1 MSFVALGVNLPLAA
15 RRAISAL
22 GFGLIGF
29 VVAITGLNDAGAKYE
44 SFLLVIAYW
53 IGPWLG
59 VMFTDQALRR
69 GQPVEQFLYDKRYA
83 NWAGPVAMLL
93 GMLLSI
99 LLFSN
104 QTRFVGYVAR
114 QSSSF
119 GDIAFE
125 VGFAVAAVTYYL
137 ARMRTRPWT

>member
-1 MSFVALGVNLPLAA
+1 MAS
-15 RRAISAL
+15 R
-22 GFGLIGF
+22 
-29 VVAITGLNDAGAKYE
+29 
-44 SFLLVIAYW
+44 
-53 IGPWLG
+53 
-59 VMFTDQALRR
+59 
-69 GQPVEQFLYDKRYA
+69 VEQFLYDKRYA

-104 QTRFVGYVAR
+104 QTRFVGFVAR

-125 VGFAVAAVTYYL
+125 VGFVVAAVTYYL
-137 ARMRTRPWT
+137 IRPDGHGHPDRADLGDLRADLAAGAGAPAR